1 MVETEDNMEDK
12 TSSTSMALAKYHP
25 MLDENKKSADEKSP
39 VKSIIEEEK
48 EEEEELKSSPIK

>member
-39 VKSIIEEEK
+39 VKSIIEEK
-48 EEEEELKSSPIK
+48 KEEEELKSSSIK